1 MQTYRQQYQYDELGN
16 ILQMKSVG
24 QWTRDYYYDTNTN
37 RLTTHTQGGPDI
49 YSYDAHGNTTEM
61 PHLQEIKWDRK
72 DRMKEV
78 TLNAGGDKAYYVYDT
93 NGERVRKVTEKGN
106 ITEERYYLGGYEVYR
121 KTVSGNLNTER
132 ISLFVTDGNK
142 TIAQIDDDGTTKTVR
157 YQYDNHLGSAS
168 LEFLLLFYL

>member
-1 MQTYRQQYQYDELGN
+1 
-16 ILQMKSVG
+16 
-24 QWTRDYYYDTNTN
+24 
-37 RLTTHTQGGPDI
+37 
-49 YSYDAHGNTTEM
+49 
-61 PHLQEIKWDRK
+61 
-72 DRMKEV
+72 
-78 TLNAGGDKAYYVYDT
+78 
-93 NGERVRKVTEKGN
+93 VTEKGN

-132 ISLFVTDGNK
+132 ISLFVTDCNK